1 VLGLLVAQPTRKLK
15 EAGWKR
21 LVHNGNPQMP
31 ELMDK
36 SHEEEEE
43 HKRLMK
49 GEQWR
54 FSSYNV
60 TKNRKIEKERKRDSG
75 FVCSQQCSA

>member
-1 VLGLLVAQPTRKLK
+1 
-15 EAGWKR
+15 
-21 LVHNGNPQMP
+21 MP

-36 SHEEEEE
+36 SHEEEE

-54 FSSYNV
+54 FSSYSNV
-60 TKNRKIEKERKRDSG
+60 TKNRKIEKNRKRDSG